1 MGDQQQVSGVRVPLI
16 AEAEATGRTAELYEL
31 IKSRTGLPFVPDM
44 FRLVSTRPDLMEVL
58 ITGYSGVFLGDAVLP
73 RATREMI
80 SAWSSKVNG
89 CPYCV
94 GTHNWFL
101 SQFGGS
107 AELTQAISTANKP
120 GELPL
125 DEKTMALME
134 LVTQVCTGAYRITEA
149 DWARVEA
156 AGWSNEEMLEAV
168 FTAGLFAFIN
178 RLVDGFGLGA
188 AMTRSRIAQQSD
200 ADTDADTDADAEA
213 AAEAEL

>member
-1 MGDQQQVSGVRVPLI
+1 MGDQVPGVRVPLI
-16 AEAEATGRTAELYEL
+16 DEAEAAGRTAELYDL

-44 FRLVSTRPDLMEVL
+44 FRLMSSRPDLMEVL
-58 ITGYSGVFLGDAVLP
+58 ITGYGGVFLGEAAVLP

-107 AELTQAISTANKP
+107 EELTRAIATANKP
-120 GELPL
+120 SELPIDARTL
-125 DEKTMALME
+125 ALME
-134 LVTQVCTGAYRITEA
+134 LVTQVCTGAHRITDE
-149 DWARVEA
+149 DWDRVAE

-178 RLVDGFGLGA
+178 RLVDGFGLGTTV
-188 AMTRSRIAQQSD
+188 TRSRISRQSD
-200 ADTDADTDADAEA
+200 GDEGTA
-213 AAEAEL
+213 A

>member
-1 MGDQQQVSGVRVPLI
+1 MVDQQVPDARVPLI
-16 AEAEATGRTAELYEL
+16 DEAEAEGKTAELYEL

-44 FRLVSTRPDLMEVL
+44 FRLVSSRPDLMEVL

-107 AELTQAISTANKP
+107 EELTQAIATAAEP
-120 GELPL
+120 SELPI
-125 DEKTMALME
+125 DEKTLALME
-134 LVTQVCTGAYRITEA
+134 LVTQVCTGAYRITDE
-149 DWARVEA
+149 DWDRVA
-156 AGWSNEEMLEAV
+156 QAGWSGEEMLEAV
-168 FTAGLFAFIN
+168 FTASLFAFIN
-178 RLVDGFGLGA
+178 RLVDGFGLGTS
-188 AMTRSRIAQQSD
+188 MTRSRISRQS
-200 ADTDADTDADAEA
+200 DADAEA
-213 AAEAEL
+213 AG

>member
-1 MGDQQQVSGVRVPLI
+1 MSEQQVPAARVPLI
-16 AEAEATGRTAELYEL
+16 EEADATGRTAELYDL

-58 ITGYSGVFLGDAVLP
+58 ITGYTGVFGDGVLP

-101 SQFGGS
+101 AQFGGTE
-107 AELTQAISTANKP
+107 ELTHAIATADKP

-125 DEKTMALME
+125 DAKHLALIE
-134 LVTQVCTGAYRITEA
+134 LVTQVCTGAYRITDEEW
-149 DWARVEA
+149 DRVAA
-156 AGWSNEEMLEAV
+156 AGWNNDEMLEAV

-178 RLVDGFGLGA
+178 RLVDGYGLGSS
-188 AMTRSRIAQQSD
+188 MTRSRVASQSE
-200 ADTDADTDADAEA
+200 AGADAA
-213 AAEAEL
+213 AG